1 MKLKDLKD
9 KRILWSCDLGDMYYW
24 NEKLIVEIDE
34 DYVCLLNYDDSF
46 SGYYE
51 YSLESIDKGFISAF
65 FDLPAGYSFCK
76 EENATLNDYIKDYT
90 PNDDVVLI
98 KKRRDITLFKII
110 YSFFMFYCVC
120 YLCAT
125 CVLRIEIRGVFK
137 VS

>member
-76 EENATLNDYIKDYT
+76 EENAILNDYIKDYT

-98 KKRRDITLFKII
+98 KKEEILP
-110 YSFFMFYCVC
+110 
-120 YLCAT
+120 YL
-125 CVLRIEIRGVFK
+125 K
-137 VS
+137 